1 MILQFDS
8 RVQYIKGVGPRRADQ
23 LARLGI
29 ATAGDLLFHF
39 PIRYEDRRNVKN
51 IANLAKGEVQTVSG
65 VIESAREIRRGRR
78 RMFEA
83 VIKDESGKMRVIWF
97 SVKGDYLSKKY
108 RAGQKVI
115 ATGKVGYNAHAKSFD
130 MAHPDIEILGDK
142 DGKET
147 KDGES
152 GGILP
157 VYNLTEG
164 VTQKMMR
171 KIVGN
176 ILASDMK
183 IPEIIP
189 QSVLQNQKLMPRNDA
204 VRMIHFPDDKASASA
219 LEDFSA
225 PAHRRMI
232 FEEFFIIE
240 CAMAIVRS
248 RNTDRAKGVQIK
260 IDGETAKGIISKLP
274 FELTPDQK
282 NSLKE
287 IVSDLKSEHPM
298 NRLLQG
304 EVGCGKTVVAGVA
317 LSLAARGG
325 YQCAMMA
332 PTEILAEQ
340 HYKSID
346 KMENALGLKTAL
358 LTSGTKEKDEIK
370 EKLKNGEI
378 DLLVGTHAVIQEDVE
393 FKNLGL
399 AVIDEQHRFGVR
411 QRAQL
416 VSKGALPNTLIMT
429 ATPIP
434 RTLAMTLYGDL
445 DISTIKTMPKG
456 RGEVETKVIKP
467 NEMQKAHLLIHREI
481 KKGRQAFI
489 IYPLVE
495 ESEKLELKAATD
507 MFEFHSKKIFPDLR
521 VALVHGRMK
530 GDEKAEV
537 MHAFTN
543 GDVDILISTT
553 VVEVGIDQPNATV
566 MMVEHS
572 ERFGLAQLHQLRGRI
587 GRGSEKS
594 YCLLA
599 IEYPIS
605 DVARERLKVM
615 LKTRDGFVIAEKDL
629 ELRGTGDL
637 FGTRQSGLPTLRIA
651 NLFRDFGILI
661 EARNEAF
668 AFIKSEPE
676 LASPASRGLRVELKK
691 AWKEK
696 LELFDVG

>member
-51 IANLAKGEVQTVSG
+51 IANLASGEVQTVSG

-108 RAGQKVI
+108 RAGKKVI

-130 MAHPDIEILGDK
+130 MAHPDIEVIGGKDDK
-142 DGKET
+142 DALEEGRDDKE
-147 KDGES
+147 G

-164 VTQKMMR
+164 VTQKTMR

-176 ILASDMK
+176 ILASDIN

-204 VRMIHFPDDKASASA
+204 VRQIHFPDDKASVSE

-248 RNTDRAKGVQIK
+248 RNTDRAKGVQVE
-260 IDGETAKGIISKLP
+260 IDGETARGIIAKLP
-274 FELTPDQK
+274 FELTPDQI

-325 YQCAMMA
+325 YQTAMMA

-346 KMENALGLKTAL
+346 KMKDALGLRTAL
-358 LTSGTKEKDEIK
+358 LTSGIKEKEEIK

-467 NEMQKAHLLIHREI
+467 NEMQKAHLMIHREI

-495 ESEKLELKAATD
+495 ESEKMELKAATD
-507 MFEFHSKKIFPDLR
+507 MFEYHSKKIFPDLR
-521 VALVHGRMK
+521 VALMHGRMK
-530 GDEKAEV
+530 GDEKAAV
-537 MHAFTN
+537 MHAFTK

-553 VVEVGIDQPNATV
+553 VIEVGIDQPNATV

-594 YCLLA
+594 YCL
-599 IEYPIS
+599 
-605 DVARERLKVM
+605 
-615 LKTRDGFVIAEKDL
+615 
-629 ELRGTGDL
+629 
-637 FGTRQSGLPTLRIA
+637 
-651 NLFRDFGILI
+651 
-661 EARNEAF
+661 
-668 AFIKSEPE
+668 
-676 LASPASRGLRVELKK
+676 
-691 AWKEK
+691 
-696 LELFDVG
+696 